1 MNKVKKQKMI
11 DATLKVFIWAASFL
25 TVGILAWILLYVVTK
40 GIGHINW
47 EFITAAPQR
56 NGLEGGVFPMIM
68 NTVYIIL
75 FALSIATPIGVSAA
89 IYLVEYAKPGR
100 VVRVIRFATETLAGI
115 PSIIYGL
122 FGYMFFVITLKF
134 GWSLIA
140 GAFTLSIM
148 VLPTIV
154 RTTEEALKSVPAMF
168 REGSLALGLSKL
180 RTITKVVLPSAIPGV
195 LAAVILSIGRVV
207 GETAAV
213 YFTAGTA
220 LSRAMPESMMQSGRT
235 LAVHLFLLAKEAISF
250 EKAYAT
256 ATVLIITVAII
267 NFAANKIALA
277 LKRC

>member
-1 MNKVKKQKMI
+1 MI

-168 REGSLALGLSKL
+168 REGSLALGSSKL